1 MITFHASRSRY
12 ETFDSCKR
20 RGFLNYHYNGTGLQ
34 RKGKSIHLS
43 TGIWTHKGFEM
54 ICKWVMKNNHQIP
67 SEEMLDHFVQ
77 VTKQGYFDYVFPEVQ
92 LRKGLIEGFETAEEG
107 MDWQGNK
114 RQFTNEEKQKI
125 QQYLIEEQSALVEAF
140 MRLFVAKILPRWV
153 ERFKI
158 VTVENDMSFPLVKIF
173 NKFENQPDYEIIQSA
188 TIDVVL
194 QERDTKDIY
203 IVSFKTNNANY
214 DIRHEKA
221 NLHDTQGLSEI
232 WSFEECLRNKGMNK
246 LVMGVQM
253 LFFIKGKREETE
265 EGSGV
270 WETKSPLIKGYRKLG
285 LNEVEYAHSMYFPN
299 PGNKSGWGRLGGG
312 WESFDVWKDEEVGG
326 IKGWLKMLEGGGIQP
341 ECGDILEPVLSPEK
355 KKKFVIIEPRPYYR
369 QPQDI
374 ESWLVQTKEEEKRIA
389 ERLIGAAQASIVNP
403 IISGDATKTFHAEM
417 EALNMFFPQNHKNC
431 HYPGDCSFVNICFGT
446 SEQRENP
453 LGGEFE
459 AREPHHKAELV
470 QIGGG
475 K

>member
-1 MITFHASRSRY
+1 MSLTFHSSRSRY
-12 ETFDSCKR
+12 ECFDTCKR

-43 TGIWTHKGFEM
+43 TGIWAHKGFEM
-54 ICKWVMKNNHQIP
+54 ICRWVMKNNHQIP

-77 VTKQGYFDYVFPEVQ
+77 VTKQGYFDYVFPESQ
-92 LRKGLIEGFETAEEG
+92 LKKGEVEGFETAEEG
-107 MDWQGNK
+107 LDWQGNK
-114 RQFTNEEKQKI
+114 RQFTNEEKQRI

-140 MRLFVAKILPRWV
+140 MRLFVAKILPRWLR
-153 ERFKI
+153 RFKI
-158 VTVENDMSFPLVKIF
+158 VTVENDMSFPLATSMGESPIA
-173 NKFENQPDYEIIQSA
+173 YEIIQSA

-203 IVSFKTNNANY
+203 IISFKTNNANY

-232 WSFEECLRNKGMNK
+232 WSFEEYLRSKGMNK
-246 LVMGVQM
+246 QVMGVQM

-285 LNEVEYAHSMYFPN
+285 LNNVEYAHSMYFPN
-299 PGNKSGWGRLGGG
+299 SSNKSGWGRLGGG
-312 WESFDVWKDEEVGG
+312 WEQFDIWKDEEVGG
-326 IKGWLKMLEGGGIQP
+326 VKGWLEMLEGGKIQP

-369 QPQDI
+369 QPEDI
-374 ESWLVQTKEEEKRIA
+374 VSWLIQTKAEEQRIA
-389 ERLIGAAQASIVNP
+389 ERLIAGAIQIEGREGNK
-403 IISGDATKTFHAEM
+403 GG
-417 EALNMFFPQNHKNC
+417 ALDWFFPQNHKAC
-431 HYPGDCSFVNICFGT
+431 DYPSACQFTSICYGT
-446 SEQRENP
+446 AEERENP

-470 QIGGG
+470 QI